1 MCVSLITGSRFV
13 LNINATMET
22 VTFAARLMS
31 PWFNRSDAG
40 HGKCVKFR
48 FMFVGDGARS
58 LRFVQNASE
67 SGYLTPVPI
76 WTCWKR
82 TRSGNVEWQYGQVSI
97 TGTKRHQV
105 GNCPGVAI

>member
-13 LNINATMET
+13 LNINSTNETAT
-22 VTFAARLMS
+22 FSARLMS
-31 PWFNRSDAG
+31 PWFNRSSSG

-48 FMFVGDGARS
+48 FMLVGYGARS

-67 SGYLTPVPI
+67 SWYLTPVPI
-76 WTCWKR
+76 WEEV
-82 TRSGNVEWQYGQVSI
+82 RSGSVEWQYGQVSI

-105 GNCPGVAI
+105 GNCLGVAI